1 MIKKLLIGL
10 IVQSLCCIGY
20 SQEGYFRIYDEYM
33 ERMDSL
39 PIFGITRTDNV
50 IALGVKEFDSLVFV
64 RPSKNVETYENIAFK
79 SHLTDVR
86 NIRNYNDYPYFEDFN
101 YHIFDSTGYL
111 LINWSDVIWDIIP
124 MIPEKYGRLLY
135 DAYPERISF
144 FRIKINE
151 WQEGDWYDISRID
164 HKKYL
169 CLLMKLSYYNN
180 ICKKVSPHGYL
191 LKNSHL
197 EEGLYVKV
205 LIPIK
210 D

>member
-1 MIKKLLIGL
+1 MRKILVIICFVLSS
-10 IVQSLCCIGY
+10 VVSVA
-20 SQEGYFRIYDEYM
+20 QEGYFRIYDEYM

-64 RPSKNVETYENIAFK
+64 RPSKNVETY
-79 SHLTDVR
+79 LTDVR

-101 YHIFDSTGYL
+101 YHIFDSTSYL